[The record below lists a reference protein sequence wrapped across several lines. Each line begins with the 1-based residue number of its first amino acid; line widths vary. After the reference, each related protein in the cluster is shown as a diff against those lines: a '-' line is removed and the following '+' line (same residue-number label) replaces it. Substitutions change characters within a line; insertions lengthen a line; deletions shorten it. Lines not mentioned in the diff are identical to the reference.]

1 MMERFFLKS
10 SGVHHHTI
18 TFGIHLLDFLNSGS
32 GFGDTIFNLTYD
44 TIFIDIT
51 DEIFVI
57 FPSLGYSKC
66 DNS

>member
-18 TFGIHLLDFLNSGS
+18 TFGIHLLDFLANSGS

-51 DEIFVI
+51 DEF
-57 FPSLGYSKC
+57 L
-66 DNS
+66 